1 MGAAE
6 RVETSD
12 LDPCV
17 EFAGWEGEEPTEPWC
32 VDDGANIAVMRT
44 RDIRDGLRTGGL
56 SPDHKVWRDGR
67 ACWVAAGDVYE
78 LVVDQDPAA
87 QSRIRRIERRAG
99 VMDTGPEGG
108 WWRRTLMM
116 VFGGVL
122 LGLWTIA
129 WLLPETAV
137 QPAPRSQQPAASR
150 VASR

>member
-17 EFAGWEGEEPTEPWC
+17 EFGAWEGEEATEPWC

-56 SPDHKVWRDGR
+56 SPEHKVWRDGR
-67 ACWVAAGDVYE
+67 ACWVAAGEVYE
-78 LVVDQDPAA
+78 LVVDQDPEA
-87 QSRIRRIERRAG
+87 QSRIRRIQRPAHAAAG
-99 VMDTGPEGG
+99 RPGG

-122 LGLWTIA
+122 LGLGTMA
-129 WLLPETAV
+129 WLLPDTAA
-137 QPAPRSQQPAASR
+137 QPAPASQQPAASR